1 MCDTVETEEC
11 FTKYEQECET
21 FYKERCSTEH
31 ELECTTGE
39 QKKARGHIHHPM
51 GEMSS
56 KPPMAKMGQEMIT
69 KTARLSLS
77 ITNEM

>member
-1 MCDTVETEEC
+1 
-11 FTKYEQECET
+11 
-21 FYKERCSTEH
+21 
-31 ELECTTGE
+31 
-39 QKKARGHIHHPM
+39 M

-56 KPPMAKMGQEMIT
+56 KPPMEKMGQEMIT